1 MIVPDLNL
9 ALYAYDPIAAHHKAA
24 RRWLEQA
31 LSGTT
36 EIGLPWVVALG
47 FIRVST
53 NSRVIKD
60 PFPVSKAIAIVREW
74 LGVKCVRMLHPGPR
88 HAEILF
94 SLIESAGTAGNLT
107 TDAHIAALA
116 IEYDAIVH
124 TADKDFV
131 RFAGCRSINPLA
143 SI

>member
-1 MIVPDLNL
+1 MIIPDLNL
-9 ALYAYDPIAAHHKAA
+9 PLYAYLPEAALHKAA
-24 RRWLEQA
+24 NNWWKQL
-31 LSGTT
+31 LSGNM
-36 EIGLPWVVALG
+36 EVGLPWVVALG
-47 FIRVST
+47 FIRIST
-53 NSRVIKD
+53 NARIYRNSVPVPYAIGVVKD
-60 PFPVSKAIAIVREW
+60 WLAASNVRI
-74 LGVKCVRMLHPGPR
+74 LHPGPR

-143 SI
+143 NT